1 MTSKS
6 GLTTGLAAA
15 GLALSLLALP
25 VSPAI
30 AAPAP
35 PPADPLAVAT
45 AAADHVAATGLA
57 ALKKGADEAFR
68 RIGTTAGDGGLYY
81 NAYQRSYHGLRVVG
95 GDAVVAS
102 DGTGQVRSTTA
113 ADTAAIT
120 VGTKPT
126 VDEDRAAAVAR
137 SQLPTVD
144 SVAKPALVVLAGAE
158 PKLAYEVVVA
168 GRTASTPSNLH
179 VFVDAADGTVLTQRD
194 DVKADAPTGSAAQP
208 SSAKTVA
215 GTGNSYYVGDV
226 DIDTTS
232 DGGTYSMTDPGRDGI
247 SCGEENGEVFSGPDD
262 KWGDGSG
269 TSLET
274 ACVDALYSVQ
284 SEWKM
289 LKDWLGRDGIDG
301 NGKGFPASVGLD
313 DANAYWDGHS
323 THFGHSSD
331 NQRQASSMDVVAH
344 EFGHGVFQNTPGGAG
359 TGNENGGL
367 NESTGDI
374 FGALTEAYA
383 NNPKDTPDY
392 EVGEGVNLVGD
403 GPIRYM
409 YDPSKVGDPNCY
421 SADIPS
427 TEVHAAAGPQNHWFY
442 LLAEG
447 SAPEGKPA
455 SPTCDESKVTGIGIE
470 KAGKIF
476 YNALLNK
483 TSSWDH
489 SAARKATLEAATAL
503 YPDSCTEYDTVKAA
517 WNAISVPEVSGEPG
531 CG

>member
-1 MTSKS
+1 MPSKS
-6 GLTTGLAAA
+6 GLTTGVAAA

-25 VSPAI
+25 VTPAA

-35 PPADPLAVAT
+35 PPADPLAVAA
-45 AAADHVAATGLA
+45 AAADSGVAAL
-57 ALKKGADEAFR
+57 LKGPAEAFHR
-68 RIGTTAGDGGLYY
+68 VGTTAGDAGLFY
-81 NAYQRSYHGLRVVG
+81 NAYERTYQGLRVVG
-95 GDAVVAS
+95 GDAVVTS
-102 DGTGQVRSTTA
+102 DSAGHVRGTA
-113 ADTAAIT
+113 AANTAAIK
-120 VGTKPT
+120 VGTTPG
-126 VDEDRAAAVAR
+126 VDANRAAGVAR
-137 SQLPTVD
+137 KQLATVD
-144 SVAKPALVVLAGAE
+144 SVREPELVVFGGAE

-168 GRTASTPSNLH
+168 GRSVTTPTTPSNLH
-179 VFVDAADGTVLTQRD
+179 VLVDAANGSVLAQRD
-194 DVKADAPTGSAAQP
+194 DVKSEAPTGSAAQP
-208 SSAKTVA
+208 GTAKTVA
-215 GTGNSYYVGDV
+215 GQGNSYYVGDV
-226 DIDTTS
+226 DIDTTG
-232 DGGTYSMTDPGRDGI
+232 DGGTYSMTDPGRSGI
-247 SCGEENGEVFSGPDD
+247 SCGEEGGDVFSGPDD
-262 KWGDGSG
+262 QWGDGSG

-274 ACVDALYSVQ
+274 ACVDALFSVQ
-284 SEWKM
+284 TEWKM

-323 THFGHSSD
+323 THFGHASD

-344 EFGHGVFQNTPGGAG
+344 EFGHGVFQNTPGGSG
-359 TGNENGGL
+359 FGNENGGL

-421 SADIPS
+421 SDDIPN

-455 SPTCDESKVTGIGIE
+455 SPTCDDSTVTGVGIQ
-470 KAGKIF
+470 KAGEIF
-476 YNALLNK
+476 YNGLLKK

-489 SAARKATLEAATAL
+489 QAAREATLEAAKEL
-503 YPDSCTEYDTVKAA
+503 YPDSCTEFDTVKAA
-517 WNAISVPEVSGEPG
+517 WSAISVPEVSGEPT